1 MKFFLNLSI
10 KSKLIIIM
18 LLVTTLSIGMGFL
31 VTIIYNIDTSKR
43 EMVSNTRISAQLIS
57 EYCIVPL
64 KSKDQKEARIIIEK
78 IKTIPSITTAC
89 VYDDNGHLFT
99 SYQKVPDKDIPIS
112 ITRVEQDY
120 FEDGNLNVFYPI
132 NYKGIK
138 YGTVYLKS
146 STDLLR
152 VKINRQV
159 SIAITLLILFMIL
172 SYLIASKLQALI
184 AKPILNLAR
193 TTNKITQE
201 ADYSIRVQKRGSDEI
216 GLLYNSFN
224 EMLTQLQMREEEG
237 NKTEGLLRQSE
248 EKYRRIVATA
258 NEGIWVLNKNFSTDF
273 VNDRLTEMLGY
284 STDEMIGKKIESFL
298 FTEDIAEHSEK
309 MEVRRQGVA
318 EQYERRWRRKDGLPI
333 WTIVSAKPILDSVG
347 RFNGSFAMITDITE
361 RKQAEEER
369 KEHIRFLESLAQ
381 VDQVIKQETDVEK
394 MLLSI
399 VRTAFSIFECDRAW
413 LVYPCNPNALSF
425 SVPVEVNRSEYPGAN
440 VKGIEVPMTPD
451 LAMNL
456 KDALESEDP
465 VTYVI
470 GTERPVNKVSA
481 EQFGV
486 QSQMMVPIYPKI
498 GEPWVFGMH
507 QCSYPRIWTKEEKK
521 LLKEISRRVSD
532 GLSSVLFLHKLLESE
547 ERFRRL
553 AENARD
559 VIYRMSIP
567 DGKYEYVSRAVLSVF
582 GYSPE
587 ECYET
592 PLLIRQAI
600 HPNWLKYF
608 EEQWVNL
615 LKGEMPPT
623 YEYQF
628 IHKSGEVRWFNQRN
642 ILVCDDSGDPIA
654 IEGIVTDITER
665 KRAEEALEKRRY
677 ELERFERL
685 TIGRELKM
693 VELKK
698 QIAELKTKL
707 LRRHKR
713 DEK

>member
-1 MKFFLNLSI
+1 M
-10 KSKLIIIM
+10 
-18 LLVTTLSIGMGFL
+18 
-31 VTIIYNIDTSKR
+31 
-43 EMVSNTRISAQLIS
+43 
-57 EYCIVPL
+57 
-64 KSKDQKEARIIIEK
+64 
-78 IKTIPSITTAC
+78 
-89 VYDDNGHLFT
+89 
-99 SYQKVPDKDIPIS
+99 PDKDIPRS
-112 ITRVEQDY
+112 ITGVAQDY
-120 FEDGNLNVFYPI
+120 FENGNLNVFYPI
-132 NYKGIK
+132 NYKGNK

-146 STDLLR
+146 STGLLSE
-152 VKINRQV
+152 KINRLIV
-159 SIAITLLILFMIL
+159 IMITLMLFLIII
-172 SYLIASKLQALI
+172 SYFIASKLQTVI
-184 AKPILNLAR
+184 SKPILNLAR
-193 TTNKITQE
+193 TANKITQE
-201 ADYSIRVQKRGSDEI
+201 ADYSLRVQKHGSDEI

-224 EMLTQLQMREEEG
+224 EMLTQLNIREEER
-237 NKTEGLLRQSE
+237 NKAEHLLRLSE
-248 EKYRRIVATA
+248 EKYRGIVATA
-258 NEGIWVLNKNFSTDF
+258 YEGIWVLNEFLCTDF

-284 STDEMIGKKIESFL
+284 SAEEMIGKKIESFL
-298 FTEDIAEHSEK
+298 FMGDITAHSEK
-309 MEVRRQGVA
+309 MEVRSQGVA

-333 WTIVSAKPILDSVG
+333 WTIVSAKPIFDSGG

-361 RKQAEEER
+361 RKLAEEER

-381 VDQVIKQETDVEK
+381 VDQAIKQETDVEK
-394 MLLSI
+394 MLWNI
-399 VRTAFSIFECDRAW
+399 VKTAFSVFECDRAW
-413 LVYPCNPNALSF
+413 LVYPCDPNALSF

-456 KDALESEDP
+456 RDALESDDP
-465 VTYVI
+465 VTYII
-470 GTERPVNKVSA
+470 GTERPINKVTA

-486 QSQMMVPIYPKI
+486 QSQMMIPIYPKI
-498 GEPWVFGMH
+498 GDPWVFGMH

-559 VIYRMSIP
+559 VIYRMSVP
-567 DGKYEYVSRAVLSVF
+567 DGKYEYVSTASLSVF

-587 ECYET
+587 EFYET

-600 HPNWLKYF
+600 HPNWQKYF
-608 EEQWVNL
+608 EEQWENL

-654 IEGIVTDITER
+654 IEGIVTDITQR

-707 LRRHKR
+707 FSEEKR